1 VLKVNIMKIKNKVN
15 KIELHFNLIK
25 NKEFSINII
34 LDNINKIIII
44 KA

>member
-1 VLKVNIMKIKNKVN
+1 MLKVNIMKIKNKVN